1 MNSHIRNEIID
12 NIKENYNY
20 EITGDLLQQVLL
32 DMFDRDVFLT
42 QDEYDALKESG
53 LLDDDK
59 IYYIYEDDQ

>member
-42 QDEYDALKESG
+42 QDEYDALIESG

>member
-20 EITGDLLQQVLL
+20 EITGDLLQRVLL